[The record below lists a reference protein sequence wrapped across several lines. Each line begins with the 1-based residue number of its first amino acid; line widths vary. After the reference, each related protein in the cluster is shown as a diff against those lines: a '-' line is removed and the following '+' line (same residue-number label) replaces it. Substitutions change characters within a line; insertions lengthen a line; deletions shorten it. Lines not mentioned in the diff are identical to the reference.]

1 MIEIM
6 CRDGSVSDE
15 ELEVAAGMLRG
26 LTNSK
31 VEVLPEESRRAMA
44 FWGPGD
50 VAEVIE
56 SFDES
61 GLDSRDVNLCDEI
74 LQSKEGELHQA
85 MISAGW
91 DVLYDAIEEL
101 NGGGKDPD
109 EPDLPLDDEEVM

>member
-15 ELEVAAGMLRG
+15 ELETAAAMLRG

-31 VEVLPEESRRAMA
+31 VEVLQEASHRAMV

-50 VAEVIE
+50 VAEVID
-56 SFDES
+56 SFDEN
-61 GLDSRDVNLCDEI
+61 GLDSGDTNLCDEI
-74 LQSKEGELHQA
+74 LQNKEGAIHQA
-85 MISAGW
+85 MLSAGW
-91 DVLYDAIEEL
+91 DVLYDAIDEL

-109 EPDLPLDDEEVM
+109 EPDLPLDDEEAM